1 MTQQRADYP
10 LDYTTGTGA
19 ARNRVQETADRA
31 ADRLKDV
38 GEQAQDIAGRVSEQA
53 REYAKKAGDAA
64 RQFKPFVE
72 KSLKEQ
78 PMTTLAG
85 AAVIG
90 FILGALWKK

>member
-10 LDYTTGTGA
+10 LDYTKGTGGP
-19 ARNRVQETADRA
+19 NRPQADTPI
-31 ADRLKDV
+31 DKLKDI

-53 REYAKKAGDAA
+53 QEYAAKAQDAA

-90 FILGALWKK
+90 FILGALWKR